1 MDDFEMV
8 ASIGAG
14 VWFIGGAAVGLVAG
28 LAASQVLLIGAGP
41 VVIGAAAFHF
51 VKQSRG
57 GF

>member
-14 VWFIGGAAVGLVAG
+14 VWFIGVAAVGFVAG

-41 VVIGAAAFHF
+41 VVIGAVAFQLR
-51 VKQSRG
+51 KAE
-57 GF
+57 